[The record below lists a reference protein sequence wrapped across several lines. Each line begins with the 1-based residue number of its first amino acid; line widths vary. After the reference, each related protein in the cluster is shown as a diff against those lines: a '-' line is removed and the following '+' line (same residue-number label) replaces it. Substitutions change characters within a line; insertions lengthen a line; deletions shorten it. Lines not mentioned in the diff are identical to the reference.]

1 MMSSDSY
8 NIDDR
13 YPADT
18 QLKFVGAITASVTH
32 ELNNIISI
40 LNQTGGLLDDML
52 AGAEQDISIK
62 SERLRKIADRIR
74 IQTER
79 GINIIKRLNSFAH
92 SGDQSFGTFDLNEL
106 MENLGALLERFVTL
120 RGASLSMELSSES
133 LELTN
138 NPLAVQ
144 QIIFL
149 SLKIILRDT
158 QKNEAVI
165 ISTNGT
171 ETGRKIK
178 LLLKADRECKAPD
191 ISELE
196 SYAEGID
203 AKLVPGQ
210 DEKGAS
216 IEINLPRTA
225 KSG

>member
-1 MMSSDSY
+1 MNPDSY
-8 NIDDR
+8 DIDDR

-18 QLKFVGAITASVTH
+18 ELKFVGAITASVTH

-52 AGAEQDISIK
+52 AGAEQDIPIK
-62 SERLRKIADRIR
+62 PERLRKIADRIR

-92 SGDQSFGTFDLNEL
+92 SGDQSFGSFDLNEL
-106 MENLGALLERFVTL
+106 MENLGALLERFVSL
-120 RGASLSMELSSES
+120 RGATLTMQLSSGS
-133 LELTN
+133 LELVN

-158 QKNEAVI
+158 QKNEVVI

-171 ETGRKIK
+171 ETGRKIR
-178 LLLKADRECKAPD
+178 LLSKADRECQAPD

-196 SYAEGID
+196 PYAEGID
-203 AKLVPGQ
+203 AKFVSGQ
-210 DEKGAS
+210 NEAGAF
-216 IEINLPRTA
+216 IEIDLPRTA
-225 KSG
+225 KGG